1 MLAAIRSSVKIQGV
15 LCVILGMVALSF
27 QDSLIKKMSG
37 DYPLH
42 EIILGRACVAIL
54 LTAFFAHLEGGLA
67 LLRTRRLA
75 PHLARGILLVL
86 SNVCYFL
93 AIAALPLA
101 EAAGIFF
108 VAPLFITMLSVPFLG
123 ERVGPWRWAAVF
135 MGLAGVVVMLRPD
148 DGLLE
153 IAALLPVG
161 AALTYAFMQI
171 LTRRLGVTERAS
183 TLAFYV
189 QLCFIV
195 ASATFGLIAGD
206 GRFAGSGHPS
216 LEFLLRAWTWPS
228 GIDALLIV
236 SCGFLIGTAAYLLSQ
251 AYRIAEANLLAPFE
265 YTALPLAV
273 LWGVLWWGDWPDATA
288 FLGIAL
294 ILGSGLFVFYR
305 ETLRGHLIAT
315 RQPMPRNR

>member
-1 MLAAIRSSVKIQGV
+1 MRAAIRSSAKVQGV
-15 LCVILGMVALSF
+15 LCLVLGVVALSF

-54 LTAFFAHLEGGLA
+54 LTVLFAHLEGGLA
-67 LLRTRRLA
+67 LLRTRRL
-75 PHLARGILLVL
+75 PLHLVRGMLLVIA
-86 SNVCYFL
+86 NVCYFL
-93 AIAALPLA
+93 ALAALPLA
-101 EAAGIFF
+101 EAAAIFF

-135 MGLAGVVVMLRPD
+135 TGLGGVAIMLRPG

-153 IAALLPVG
+153 IAALLPIG
-161 AALTYAFMQI
+161 AALAYAIMQI

-195 ASATFGLIAGD
+195 VSATFGLIAGD

-216 LEFLLRAWTWPS
+216 AEFLLRAWTWPS
-228 GIDALLIV
+228 GVDALLIV
-236 SCGFLIGTAAYLLSQ
+236 TCGFLIGTAAYLLSQ

-273 LWGVLWWGDWPDATA
+273 LWGVLWWGEWPDATA

-294 ILGSGLFVFYR
+294 ILGSGLLVFYR
-305 ETLRGHLIAT
+305 ETLHGRLFAA
-315 RQPMPRNR
+315 RPLPRDR

>member
-1 MLAAIRSSVKIQGV
+1 MWAAIRSSAKVQGV
-15 LCVILGMVALSF
+15 LCVVFGMVALSF

-54 LTAFFAHLEGGLA
+54 LTILFAHLEGGLA
-67 LLRTRRLA
+67 LLRTRRL
-75 PHLARGILLVL
+75 PLQLARGLLLVIA
-86 SNVCYFL
+86 NVCYFL
-93 AIAALPLA
+93 ALAAMPLA
-101 EAAGIFF
+101 EVAAIFF
-108 VAPLFITMLSVPFLG
+108 VAPLIITLLSVPFLG

-135 MGLAGVVVMLRPD
+135 TGLGGVAIMLRPG
-148 DGLLE
+148 DGLFE
-153 IAALLPVG
+153 MVALLPLG
-161 AALTYAFMQI
+161 AALTYAIMQI
-171 LTRRLGVTERAS
+171 LTRRLGATDRAS
-183 TLAFYV
+183 ALAFYV

-195 ASATFGLIAGD
+195 ASGAFGLIAGD

-236 SCGFLIGTAAYLLSQ
+236 SCGGLVGTAAYLLAQ

-273 LWGVLWWGDWPDATA
+273 LWGVLWWGEWPDATA

-294 ILGSGLFVFYR
+294 IVGGGLVVFYR
-305 ETLRGHLIAT
+305 ETLHGQLFAT
-315 RQPMPRNR
+315 RRPMPRDR